1 MKKRFFKLGIF
12 TSALVSAFAL
22 ASCNGDSPV
31 DSDNGNSSAKVK
43 DLSGNDYEIETTTD
57 SDKALMSLFLA
68 ANTVKDTNKHY
79 AVGTTLKVDADL
91 DGTMPGATVSLD
103 ASINTTVKAS
113 IGKNA
118 YTSVYD
124 LTRTLGTQNPTE
136 EQLNKALDEVNN
148 NFKAE
153 ASFGAKLKTKIVQQ
167 QQLTAEETGSASSEG
182 PNMVAEIMA
191 MLADCDIEFNADL
204 FTKAPGAA
212 TEGQPK
218 ENLKVYGEVS
228 AKIPASFDDFAG
240 MATQFIPEIV
250 QTPSTVEG
258 NPTSYAYDFYLPAI
272 TTNRAAARIASI
284 FAAYQNASTNIGAIN
299 TLGQA
304 GMFGNNVK
312 GLVPVVTASVDSI
325 FNADFFT
332 SNTYTDVKKVAKELG
347 LKVTAI
353 DNGKVTFT
361 LDVTGKAL
369 NSLSKMGE
377 TENNLTAQSTEMFD
391 DTKTYSNLELAID
404 VTNGIIS
411 KYKVSI
417 PKVENIF
424 DLVKT
429 NSTLTLGSISIK
441 DLTLAGSFSIELTCD
456 IDDAVTF
463 TKTPSATKTYAL
475 LDIDAIMD
483 QIDEMKNQG
492 QQGSQVE

>member
-1 MKKRFFKLGIF
+1 
-12 TSALVSAFAL
+12 
-22 ASCNGDSPV
+22 
-31 DSDNGNSSAKVK
+31 
-43 DLSGNDYEIETTTD
+43 
-57 SDKALMSLFLA
+57 
-68 ANTVKDTNKHY
+68 
-79 AVGTTLKVDADL
+79 
-91 DGTMPGATVSLD
+91 
-103 ASINTTVKAS
+103 
-113 IGKNA
+113 
-118 YTSVYD
+118 
-124 LTRTLGTQNPTE
+124 
-136 EQLNKALDEVNN
+136 
-148 NFKAE
+148 
-153 ASFGAKLKTKIVQQ
+153 
-167 QQLTAEETGSASSEG
+167 
-182 PNMVAEIMA
+182 
-191 MLADCDIEFNADL
+191 
-204 FTKAPGAA
+204 
-212 TEGQPK
+212 
-218 ENLKVYGEVS
+218 
-228 AKIPASFDDFAG
+228 

-258 NPTSYAYDFYLPAI
+258 KPTSYAYDFYLPGI

-424 DLVKT
+424 DLVKA
-429 NSTLTLGSISIK
+429 NSTLTLGTISIK

-475 LDIDAIMD
+475 LDIDAIME